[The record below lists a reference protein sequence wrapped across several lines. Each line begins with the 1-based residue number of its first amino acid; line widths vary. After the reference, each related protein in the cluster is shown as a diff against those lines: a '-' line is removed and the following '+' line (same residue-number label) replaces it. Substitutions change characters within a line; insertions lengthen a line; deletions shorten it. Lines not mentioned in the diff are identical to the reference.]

1 VLGKKYFFKALQ
13 KIGKEVKAMFTG
25 IIEELGVVVN
35 IQRSGESFVLTIDAK
50 KILKDVHLGDSIS
63 VNGVCLTVTS
73 FSGNQFTVDVMPET
87 VKASSLQSLKRGAK
101 VNLERAMAA
110 GGRFGGHFVSGHID
124 GTGVIKSKKQVENAI
139 YYEIE
144 ASPEI
149 LRYVIERGSI
159 AVDGTSLT
167 VFGVT
172 DETFTLSLIP
182 HTLSESIIGLKESG
196 DIVNLECDMIGKY
209 IGHFIT
215 SSQNNSKKK
224 SPSGISASFLEENG
238 FL

>member
-1 VLGKKYFFKALQ
+1 
-13 KIGKEVKAMFTG
+13 MFTG
-25 IIEELGVVVN
+25 IIEELGVVAN

-63 VNGVCLTVTS
+63 VNGVCLTVTR
-73 FSGNQFTVDVMPET
+73 FTGNQFTVDVMPET

-124 GTGVIKSKKQVENAI
+124 GTGVIKSKKQVENAV

-144 ASPEI
+144 ASPEV

-172 DETFTLSLIP
+172 DESFTLSLIP
-182 HTLSESIIGLKESG
+182 HTLTESIIGLKESG

-209 IGHFIT
+209 VGHFLM
-215 SSQNNSKKK
+215 SSQNNPKSK

>member
-1 VLGKKYFFKALQ
+1 
-13 KIGKEVKAMFTG
+13 MFTG
-25 IIEELGVVVN
+25 IIEEIGLVSN
-35 IQRSGESFVLTIDAK
+35 IQRAGESFVLTIEAK
-50 KILKDVHLGDSIS
+50 KILEDVHLGDSIA

-73 FSGNQFTVDVMPET
+73 FSGPHFTVDVMPET
-87 VKASSLQSLKRGAK
+87 VKATSLIALKRGSK

-124 GTGVIKSKKQVENAI
+124 GTGMIYSKKQFENAV

-144 ASPEI
+144 ADPE
-149 LRYVIERGSI
+149 LLQYVILRGSI

-172 DETFTLSLIP
+172 EKSFTLSIIP
-182 HTLSESIIGLKESG
+182 HTLSESILGLKEKG

-209 IGHFIT
+209 VGHFLT
-215 SSQNNSKKK
+215 GVVGHSNKK
-224 SPSGISASFLEENG
+224 SSAGITAQFLQDNG
-238 FL
+238 FA

>member
-1 VLGKKYFFKALQ
+1 
-13 KIGKEVKAMFTG
+13 MFTG
-25 IIEELGVVVN
+25 IIEELGVVAN
-35 IQRSGESFVLTIDAK
+35 IKRSGESFVLTIDAQ

-73 FSGNQFTVDVMPET
+73 FTNSQFTVDVMPET
-87 VKASSLQSLKRGAK
+87 VKASSLQSLKRGSK

-124 GTGVIKSKKQVENAI
+124 GTGVIKSKRPIENAV
-139 YYEIE
+139 YFEIE
-144 ASPEI
+144 ASQEI
-149 LRYVIERGSI
+149 LKYVIERGSI

-172 DETFTLSLIP
+172 DNAFTLSLIP
-182 HTLSESIIGLKESG
+182 HTLTESIIGLKESG

-209 IGHFIT
+209 VGHFLT
-215 SSQNNSKKK
+215 SRQNTGSKKNQ
-224 SPSGISASFLEENG
+224 SGISASFLEENG
-238 FL
+238 FA